1 MTISPFSHPVYVMLK
16 PAGAAC
22 NMACDYCYYLEKGKR
37 EDIAT
42 SGSKGAISENM
53 GKGSM
58 PENIGKGAISENMLD
73 EFVKQYLDCQ
83 LQNEVLFTWH
93 GGEPTLLPLSFYE
106 KALELQR
113 KHARGRHIDN
123 CIQTNGT
130 LLTEE
135 WCKFLADN
143 NFLVGISIDG
153 TQQQHDCFRKMK
165 DGSSSHERV
174 LHGIKLLNKYNV
186 QWNAMAVINSRNQHE
201 PLEFYRFFKDLDCHF
216 IQFTPIVERKHS
228 GKLLANSEGS
238 FLNSDFTEESVNPEA
253 YGKFLCD
260 LFDEWVKEDVGEYF
274 VQIFDATLACW
285 VRRFGMDVMPGMC
298 SMCHQC
304 GHAAVMEK
312 NGDVYSCDHFVF
324 PQYKLGNIRQQTLTE
339 MLYSEQ
345 QTNFGKQ
352 KYEHLSEKCKA
363 CEWRFACHGGCP
375 KDRLPDGTNYLCKSY
390 QMFFSHTAEWMRQKA
405 LEFLQ

>member
-1 MTISPFSHPVYVMLK
+1 MTSHPFAHPVYVMLK
-16 PAGAAC
+16 PAGSAC
-22 NMACDYCYYLEKGKR
+22 NMSCSYCYYLEKGER
-37 EDIAT
+37 EDIT
-42 SGSKGAISENM
+42 KESKGMMSE
-53 GKGSM
+53 S
-58 PENIGKGAISENMLD
+58 IDGKGAMSENLLE

-123 CIQTNGT
+123 CIQTNGI

-153 TQQQHDCFRKMK
+153 TQFQHDRFRKIK
-165 DGSSSHERV
+165 NGSSSHERV
-174 LHGIKLLNKYNV
+174 LQGIKLLNKYNV

-201 PLEFYRFFKDLDCHF
+201 PLEFYHFFKDLDCRF
-216 IQFTPIVERKHS
+216 IQFTPIVERKQS
-228 GKLLANSEGS
+228 GKLLANNEGS
-238 FLNSDFTEESVNPEA
+238 FLNSEFTEESVNPEA

-285 VRRFGMDVMPGMC
+285 CRHFGMDVMPGMC

-312 NGDVYSCDHFVF
+312 NGDIYSCDHFVF
-324 PQYKLGNIRQQTLTE
+324 PQYKLGNIRQKTLTE

-352 KYEHLSEKCKA
+352 KYEHLSKKCKA

-375 KDRLPDGTNYLCKSY
+375 KDRLPDGTNFLCRSY

-405 LEFLQ
+405 KEIINL